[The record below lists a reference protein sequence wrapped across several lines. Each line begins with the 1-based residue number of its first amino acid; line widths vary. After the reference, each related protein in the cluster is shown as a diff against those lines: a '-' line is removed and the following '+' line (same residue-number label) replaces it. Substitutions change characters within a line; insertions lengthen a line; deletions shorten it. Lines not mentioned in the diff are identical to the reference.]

1 MNPLTSSPHQ
11 HPALLGGRLALTLGT
26 LLLLA
31 APASTLAQNT
41 PAPVAAGAAASA
53 PVLTPGIAGVVAA
66 GTPIEFIRDGFTGTE
81 GPVALPDGSLLF
93 TETNA
98 NRITRIGTDGSV
110 TPFLED
116 TNGANGLAV
125 AANGDLFAVQVAKTR
140 VGIVFPPGRRQV
152 LAERFEGLPFG
163 RPNDLVVDTQRNVY
177 FTDSGANVRP
187 GDPPPPP
194 SAPPAVYRISASGQ
208 LERVA
213 TGIERPN
220 GIQLSPDEK
229 VLYVANTYGEH
240 VLAFDI
246 GADGRLGPRRHF
258 ARLGG
263 FKPGSNGQ
271 PGSSGADG
279 LAVDAQGRLYVA
291 SNQGIEVF
299 DAQGQALGVI
309 ALPRQPQNLAF
320 AGPDKQW
327 LYVVGRGGAWRLRTL
342 TTGLASRAK

>member
-1 MNPLTSSPHQ
+1 MNSLTPPSRLRRALSGGLG
-11 HPALLGGRLALTLGT
+11 ALLSLAAWLPSGAGAQT
-26 LLLLA
+26 A
-31 APASTLAQNT
+31 APA
-41 PAPVAAGAAASA
+41 AAASA
-53 PVLTPGIAGVVAA
+53 PSVTPGIDGVVAP

-81 GPVALPDGSLLF
+81 GPITLPDGSLLF

-98 NRITRIGTDGSV
+98 NRITRMAEDGSV
-110 TPFLED
+110 SPFLED
-116 TNGANGLAV
+116 TNGANGLAFT
-125 AANGDLFAVQVAKTR
+125 ANGDLYAVQVLKPR
-140 VGIVFPPGRRQV
+140 VSIVFPPGRRQV

-163 RPNDLVVDTQRNVY
+163 RPNDLVVDAQRNVY

-194 SAPPAVYRISASGQ
+194 SAPPAVYRISAKGS
-208 LERVA
+208 LERLA
-213 TGIERPN
+213 IGIERPN

-246 GADGRLGPRRHF
+246 GAGGALGPRRNF
-258 ARLGG
+258 AKLGG
-263 FKPGSNGQ
+263 FKPGSAGQ

-291 SNQGIEVF
+291 SNLGIEVF
-299 DAQGQALGVI
+299 SAQGQALGVI

-320 AGPDKQW
+320 AGPDKRW
-327 LYVVGRGGAWRLRTL
+327 LYVVGRGGAWRIHTL
-342 TTGLASRAK
+342 TTGVPTRAK